1 MQNIDRGF
9 EKLQAR
15 SSGDYFV
22 YGWGKGG
29 RACVGYTH
37 NWYGPGGGLE
47 RTNRVSG
54 AYVVKVDKKAEVFR
68 LLNDWYGVS
77 NDEELAIFHRNVP
90 HNETNTWPTW
100 SLKFINMPMRY
111 GAKEFTF
118 VEYDNDETLGYRIK
132 ATEYYTG
139 SPDGKITHRNQLS
152 RPPPVYTDEPSE
164 SDEDEVDS
172 EEEIDEDENQDN
184 MNGDEDEDPV
194 SSSQTFFGESDS
206 KGKRRRLRDPTPS
219 PKDNDPFTNGDWAV
233 VLNPSIITTVT
244 DLSLHAQEF
253 PSVDK
258 ITAFEFIAA
267 SDKWKVPDRALMA
280 VFAVDQATAEA
291 YAHWVEHRAKLIFNV
306 PVSTDVLSPTVKK
319 SLSKLE
325 QNWHE
330 ETMAASPLTQYVK
343 EELPIKHH
351 GDFHRYITWTNKP
364 ADLATK
370 LLTEWKVTERIK
382 EANTKRASPKSAM
395 DFDTTMTDADGA
407 TTQATNNT
415 SLAAAAAAI
424 AANST
429 APPNASNQPE
439 TSEANVQPPPLN
451 VNNDTADD
459 SDDEEDEASIDLL
472 LDNDTELLP

>member
-1 MQNIDRGF
+1 MQNIHRGF

-68 LLNDWYGVS
+68 LLYDWYGVS

-90 HNETNTWPTW
+90 HNETNAWPTW
-100 SLKFINMPMRY
+100 SLKFINMPQRY

-118 VEYDNDETLGYRIK
+118 VEYDNDEILGYRIK

-152 RPPPVYTDEPSE
+152 RPPPVYTDES
-164 SDEDEVDS
+164 SDNDEDEADS
-172 EEEIDEDENQDN
+172 EEEINEEENQDN

-194 SSSQTFFGESDS
+194 SISQTFFGESDS
-206 KGKRRRLRDPTPS
+206 NKGKRCRLRTPTSS
-219 PKDNDPFTNGDWAV
+219 PKGNDPFTNEDWAV

-244 DLSLHAQEF
+244 DLTLHAQEF

-267 SDKWKVPDRALMA
+267 SDKWKEPDRALMA

-306 PVSTDVLSPTVKK
+306 PKRWQHHHLD
-319 SLSKLE
+319 
-325 QNWHE
+325 
-330 ETMAASPLTQYVK
+330 TQYVK

-364 ADLATK
+364 AELATK

-382 EANTKRASPKSAM
+382 EVNTKRASPKSAM
-395 DFDTTMTDADGA
+395 DFDTNMTDTDGA
-407 TTQATNNT
+407 TTQVTNNT

-429 APPNASNQPE
+429 AQPN
-439 TSEANVQPPPLN
+439 TSDQSATSDANVQPPPLN
-451 VNNDTADD
+451 VNNATADD

-472 LDNDTELLP
+472 LDNDTDLLP